1 MFRTLVLNLHYKTSN
16 LLPCEGAPT
25 FCFCSQNTKEQ
36 LKCQKDISEATF
48 MHEKCPHFLQD
59 FPLRLLVPFEEG
71 HQQFL
76 QPKLGF

>member
-1 MFRTLVLNLHYKTSN
+1 MTYPNFKYFTVL
-16 LLPCEGAPT
+16 
-25 FCFCSQNTKEQ
+25 
-36 LKCQKDISEATF
+36 LKWQKQISEATF
-48 MHEKCPHFLQD
+48 MHEKCPHFLED